1 MILKEHYFRYLIFKF
16 NEMNKNN
23 RYTIAQLSGLFV
35 LRILI
40 GWHLLYEGFSKL
52 LSPGWSS
59 AGFLSE
65 SQWILS
71 GFANWITSNSSVL
84 LVVDLL
90 NTWGLIAIGLGLIV
104 GIFTR
109 TAAIS
114 GTVLLI
120 LYYLNN
126 APVTGI
132 EYSIPSEGNY
142 MIVSK
147 TLIEAAA
154 LFVLALFPT
163 GSILGLDVL
172 IARFKN
178 KN

>member
-1 MILKEHYFRYLIFKF
+1 MD
-16 NEMNKNN
+16 
-23 RYTIAQLSGLFV
+23 SG
-35 LRILI
+35 
-40 GWHLLYEGFSKL
+40 
-52 LSPGWSS
+52 
-59 AGFLSE
+59 
-65 SQWILS
+65 WICKMDYINS
-71 GFANWITSNSSVL
+71 GVL

-104 GIFTR
+104 GLFTR

-114 GTVLLI
+114 GTVLLT

-172 IARFKN
+172 INRIKMRN
-178 KN
+178 N